1 MVRQI
6 RVLAVAS
13 VAATLAIAPA
23 ASATRWHGGGNPSI
37 LAAGGE
43 TTVALDAGAG
53 AALQSLGV
61 AVAPLGTATA
71 GPSGIAF
78 PITVAKLDG
87 KTLAGR
93 IGHTGGLTFSK
104 GSTKVDL
111 RRFTIKISDKP
122 ALSGIAAVNGKVVG
136 RLDLFSLDLSK
147 LKVDRTDE
155 QLTLSGVTLKL
166 TKGAADALNG
176 SFGVTAFTE
185 GLTIG
190 SATADTDIIFEKR
203 PWGEKSYS
211 KK

>member
-1 MVRQI
+1 MTRRI
-6 RVLAVAS
+6 RVLALGGA
-13 VAATLAIAPA
+13 VAALAVAP
-23 ASATRWHGGGNPSI
+23 SALATNWHWNGNRL

-53 AALQSLGV
+53 AALTSLGV
-61 AVAPLGTATA
+61 AVAPIGPATA

-78 PITVAKLDG
+78 PITVAKLNS
-87 KTLAGR
+87 KTLEGR
-93 IGHTGGLTFSK
+93 IGHSGGLSFSTAK
-104 GSTKVDL
+104 TKVDL
-111 RRFTIKISDKP
+111 RRFTIKVNSAP
-122 ALSGIAAVNGKVVG
+122 SLSGIASVNGKVVG

-185 GLTIG
+185 GLVIG
-190 SATADTDIIFEKR
+190 SATVDTDIISPGR
-203 PWGEKSYS
+203 GWS
-211 KK
+211 K

>member
-1 MVRQI
+1 MKRRI
-6 RVLAVAS
+6 RVLAVGGA
-13 VAATLAIAPA
+13 VAAMSVVSTAG
-23 ASATRWHGGGNPSI
+23 ATNWHHSGL

-71 GPSGIAF
+71 GPAGIAF
-78 PITVAKLDG
+78 PITVAKLNPQS
-87 KTLAGR
+87 LEGR
-93 IGHTGGLTFSK
+93 IGHTGGLSFTTAK
-104 GSTKVDL
+104 TKVDL
-111 RRFTIKISDKP
+111 RRFTIKVNSAP
-122 ALSGIAAVNGKVVG
+122 SLSGIASVNGKVVG
-136 RLDLFSLDLSK
+136 RLDLFTLDLSK
-147 LKVDRTDE
+147 LKVDKTDE

-190 SATADTDIIFEKR
+190 SATVDTDVISGPRHWHK
-203 PWGEKSYS
+203 
-211 KK
+211 